1 MRRGSS
7 LLGRQARRLA
17 VWVVLVAVAALEILT
32 HRREAAPLSNR
43 AIEIRFAPASDLERV
58 DLALLRQATR
68 SIDIA
73 AYLFTDLALI
83 DVLADAALRGVH
95 VRLYLDGEQET
106 KGPGFAGR
114 AGGLRGA
121 QRIEVRLKPPGAEIM
136 HLKSYC
142 VDGNVLRTG
151 SANFTVS
158 GLRREDDD
166 LVVIR
171 DQAAIA
177 AFEESF
183 EGMWRRAANIS
194 EAVGA
199 PRLLS
204 AP

>member
-1 MRRGSS
+1 MRGASS
-7 LLGRQARRLA
+7 LLRRQAWGRRA
-17 VWVVLVAVAALEILT
+17 TVWAALVAVAAVEVLAHL
-32 HRREAAPLSNR
+32 REAAPLSNR
-43 AIEIRFAPASDLERV
+43 PIEIRYAPASDLERV
-58 DLALLRQATR
+58 DLALLRSATR

-73 AYLFTDLALI
+73 AYLFTDTALI
-83 DVLADAALRGVH
+83 DTLADAALRGVRI
-95 VRLYLDGEQET
+95 RLYLDGEQEAR
-106 KGPGFAGR
+106 GPGFAGR

-121 QRIEVRLKPPGAEIM
+121 QRIEVRLKPPGSEIM

-142 VDGNVLRTG
+142 VDGKVLRTG

-183 EGMWRRAANIS
+183 EGIWRRAANMS

-199 PRLLS
+199 PRL
-204 AP
+204 